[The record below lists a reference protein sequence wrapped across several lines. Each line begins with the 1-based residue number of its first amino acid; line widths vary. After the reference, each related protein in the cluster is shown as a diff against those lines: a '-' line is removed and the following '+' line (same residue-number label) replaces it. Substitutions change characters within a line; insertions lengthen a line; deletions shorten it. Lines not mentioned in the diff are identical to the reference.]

1 MEGFY
6 MEVSLIT
13 VLKFFGMT
21 MGILAVIY
29 ISLVCTP
36 KVAKRIDDFAKNYR
50 QKHPKPQEDE
60 RLYLVRSPFDG
71 NHQLDMDKLYEQE
84 KARRE
89 SSNQDILNGNDKNT
103 NNGDVINNG

>member
-1 MEGFY
+1 
-6 MEVSLIT
+6 
-13 VLKFFGMT
+13 MT
-21 MGILAVIY
+21 MGVLAVIY
-29 ISLVCTP
+29 IALILTP
-36 KVAKRIDDFAKNYR
+36 KMGKYIDDFSKNYR

-89 SSNQDILNGNDKNT
+89 LSNKKNHNDENILDD
-103 NNGDVINNG
+103 NGDVNNNG

>member
-1 MEGFY
+1 MEFSF
-6 MEVSLIT
+6 MT

-21 MGILAVIY
+21 MGILLVIY
-29 ISLVCTP
+29 IALVLTP
-36 KVAKRIDDFAKNYR
+36 KVAKRIEKFAIDYR

-89 SSNQDILNGNDKNT
+89 DTNQKVINDDNNTLND
-103 NNGDVINNG
+103 NGDVNNNG

>member
-1 MEGFY
+1 
-6 MEVSLIT
+6 
-13 VLKFFGMT
+13 MT

-29 ISLVCTP
+29 VALILTP
-36 KVAKRIDDFAKNYR
+36 KFGKCIDDFAKKYR

-89 SSNQDILNGNDKNT
+89 GSNTENNNNLID
-103 NNGDVINNG
+103 NGDVNNNG

>member
-1 MEGFY
+1 MGFSI
-6 MEVSLIT
+6 VT

-21 MGILAVIY
+21 MGILLVIY
-29 ISLVCTP
+29 IALVLTP
-36 KVAKRIDDFAKNYR
+36 KVARRIEKFAQGYR
-50 QKHPKPQEDE
+50 KKHPKSPEDE

-89 SSNQDILNGNDKNT
+89 FDDKKVIPHDNNTLND
-103 NNGDVINNG
+103 NGDVNNNG